1 MQSFWN
7 NFEVMFLFKSNMKP
21 GWSCKLIKAALGIK
35 DISEMQI
42 PQQESYRN
50 VHLVNYLKGCA
61 VSECLTIKSSTDEGL
76 FAHCPT
82 PHLHA
87 FFFFPAWTFILYSTL
102 SPSLLVGLWDWS
114 IFNILGE
121 GVRRNQDGSDT
132 QEIFLHMLASF
143 SHPRLPSS
151 LVSSLVSSHSS
162 ISSLSSLSQLFPVT
176 LITTVSSCWTKE
188 TILIVPLIEKRAEV
202 NL

>member
-1 MQSFWN
+1 MHSFWN

-102 SPSLLVGLWDWS
+102 SPSLLGGLWDWS

-121 GVRRNQDGSDT
+121 GVRRNQDDT

-143 SHPRLPSS
+143 SHPLLPSS
-151 LVSSLVSSHSS
+151 FPHLLSHP
-162 ISSLSSLSQLFPVT
+162 IPLSPHHLLFHNFF
-176 LITTVSSCWTKE
+176 LLLW
-188 TILIVPLIEKRAEV
+188 
-202 NL
+202 